1 MSTKMLRVL
10 IWGLQIHFSKSATT
24 ESVRYEDGLGLCYRV
39 TEGWRGRWVLSE
51 ITLEEHLE
59 VWASG
64 TVANACD
71 H

>member
-1 MSTKMLRVL
+1 MLRVL

-24 ESVRYEDGLGLCYRV
+24 EPVRYEDGLGLCYRV
-39 TEGWRGRWVLSE
+39 TKGRGGRWVLSE
-51 ITLEEHLE
+51 ITREEHLE

-64 TVANACD
+64 TVANASD